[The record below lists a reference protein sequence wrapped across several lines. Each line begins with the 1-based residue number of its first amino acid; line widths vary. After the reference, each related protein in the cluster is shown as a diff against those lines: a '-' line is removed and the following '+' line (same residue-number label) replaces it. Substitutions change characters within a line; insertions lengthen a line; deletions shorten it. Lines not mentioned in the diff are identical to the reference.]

1 MRRNTRR
8 PPLRLAVVLGSL
20 LIGSVFLPGACQA
33 EDLALRLYQESG
45 AQAAM
50 RQLPAGM
57 NAYLAQQP
65 DIPPFMARAFQ
76 TAIHETL
83 DSNRTDSTFLA
94 RLRPA
99 LNEPTT
105 KAALAFLK
113 TKTGR
118 TVTQAERFAS
128 TPEGAKAMQDYL
140 NSAPPEIDPA
150 RTDLFRV
157 LDAATRS
164 SEILTYQSLA
174 IAHGVL
180 LALDESHPEGQR
192 LGSAAIWAEVKKSE
206 PQAIFDARQET
217 LLEFQYIYRAVTKE
231 ELREYLEFANSE
243 HGQEYHR
250 VFLGVYGLALADMI
264 QPFAKVVAREL
275 IANSGR

>member
-1 MRRNTRR
+1 MGRN
-8 PPLRLAVVLGSL
+8 AAIVWSFL
-20 LIGSVFLPGACQA
+20 LIGSVFVSGPCEAA
-33 EDLALRLYQESG
+33 EDLILKLYQESG
-45 AQAAM
+45 TQMAM
-50 RQLPAGM
+50 RQLPAGF

-65 DIPPFMARAFQ
+65 DIPPRVTRAFR

-105 KAALAFLK
+105 NAALVFLK

-118 TVTQAERFAS
+118 TVTEAERLAS
-128 TPEGAKAMQDYL
+128 TPEGATAMQQYL
-140 NSAPPEIDPA
+140 RDTPPEMDPA
-150 RTDLFRV
+150 RTDLLRV

-164 SEILTYQSLA
+164 SEISTYEQLA
-174 IAHGVL
+174 IAHGIL
-180 LALDESHPEGQR
+180 LAFDEARPEGQH
-192 LGSAAIWAEVKKSE
+192 LGSEAIWAEVKKNE
-206 PQAIFDARQET
+206 AQVMFNARQET
-217 LLEFQYIYRAVTKE
+217 LLSFQYIYRAVTKE

-250 VFLGVYGLALADMI
+250 VFLQVYALALADII
-264 QPFAKVVAREL
+264 QPFAEVVAREL
-275 IANSGR
+275 MTNPGR